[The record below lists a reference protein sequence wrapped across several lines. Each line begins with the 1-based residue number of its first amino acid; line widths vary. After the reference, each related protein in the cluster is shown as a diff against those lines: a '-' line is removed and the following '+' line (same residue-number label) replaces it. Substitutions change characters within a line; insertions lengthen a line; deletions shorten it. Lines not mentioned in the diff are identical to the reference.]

1 MVTSFPAI
9 AAWAAAAIVLA
20 GFLTL
25 GYFVLATRRLAA
37 DAERRVPAMGRFVH
51 VDGSDLH
58 YVEAGQGPAI
68 LFLHGLGGQLH
79 HLRQPFF
86 ERLSMD
92 FRVIAVDR
100 PGSGYSR
107 RPGQATGRLSE
118 QAALLARFIDRLQM
132 DKPLVVAH
140 SLGGAVALGMALDHA
155 DAIGGLALISPLTH
169 LHEDV
174 PPEFAPLFI
183 EARWKRKL
191 IANTIGV
198 PLALRN
204 APKTLA
210 FVFGPQ
216 DVPKDYAILS
226 GGLLGLRPGHLE
238 ATMTDLVGI
247 RHDLGRYEARYDEIA
262 LPVGLLFGT
271 SDQVLDHVDNALP
284 LAGRIRNFELRLLNG
299 VGHMPQ
305 FAATDDVEAFIR
317 RMAKKVSPNAPP
329 VA

>member
-1 MVTSFPAI
+1 MLVLDI
-9 AAWAAAAIVLA
+9 AAWIAAALFLA
-20 GFLTL
+20 GFLAL

-37 DAERRVPAMGRFVH
+37 DAERRVPAAGRFLH
-51 VDGSDLH
+51 IDGNALH

-79 HLRQPFF
+79 HLRQPLFQ
-86 ERLSMD
+86 RLSKD

-107 RPGQATGRLSE
+107 RAASATGRLSE
-118 QAALLARFIDRLQM
+118 QAALMAKLIDRL
-132 DKPLVVAH
+132 DLDRPLVVAH
-140 SLGGAVALGMALDHA
+140 SLGGAVALGLALDHP

-169 LHEDV
+169 LHDSV

-191 IANTIGV
+191 LANTIGV
-198 PLALRN
+198 PMALRN

-216 DVPKDYAILS
+216 PVPRDYAVE
-226 GGLLGLRPGHLE
+226 GGGVLGLRPSHLE
-238 ATMTDLVGI
+238 AMITDLVAI
-247 RHDLGRYEARYDEIA
+247 RYDLGRYEARYSEIA
-262 LPVGLLFGT
+262 LPVGVVFGT
-271 SDQVLDHVDNALP
+271 ADQVIDHAQNALP
-284 LAGRIRNFELRLLNG
+284 LAGRIRNFELQLLDG
-299 VGHMPQ
+299 IGHMPQ

-317 RMAKKVSPNAPP
+317 RMDAKIFLQTAP
-329 VA
+329 AR